1 MEAPTH
7 NADAPAHL
15 SDEFPAGYSLTRCS
29 PAELVSASPAGVD
42 HASALVQV
50 RGFFNNDRS
59 RSEKPNHFHR
69 QQATLTGRFFCP
81 KNGETLRKPE
91 SSAENLK
98 VQLDGERLRRRF
110 ELPRDNSN
118 FQVTIQEF
126 SGRLKSSAEKEKVP
140 LENRNV
146 QPNIQNA
153 SGKRSHQPEN

>member
-1 MEAPTH
+1 MSFKGMRKSIRMMEAPTH

-81 KNGETLRKPE
+81 KNGETLIPQKIRI
-91 SSAENLK
+91 SGGMSNALAEVSK
-98 VQLDGERLRRRF
+98 VQLE
-110 ELPRDNSN
+110 
-118 FQVTIQEF
+118 I
-126 SGRLKSSAEKEKVP
+126 
-140 LENRNV
+140 
-146 QPNIQNA
+146 
-153 SGKRSHQPEN
+153 